1 MYNAVTPVRVLGT
14 LASRRTGCGEHERAG
29 HSDRGTTGVPSDR
42 DRRGPQRDCH
52 FGTSPSFLT
61 VYPAGVTM
69 PTVSNVNFTAGEAVA
84 NRVTIGI
91 GTGGQIEVYNHT
103 GTVNV
108 DIDVDGYYVSSG
120 SVFVPITP
128 VRVADTRTA
137 SLVGTETPIG
147 ANASESFNLATAA
160 SGIPA
165 AATSVAANFT
175 VVAGATSG
183 YLSVYPTT
191 TTVHPVSSSV
201 NWTANEIVPDFTI
214 VDTAGTGSVEVYNS
228 YGTINLVVDDFGYF
242 IAPTVPTAGLSI
254 TVPSTALAA
263 GAPIAANGTNFD
275 TVTATVTDGA
285 GGAAVV
291 GDTVLFTATPSVSGD
306 TCGTFT
312 PAHVCDHRRRCGH
325 DEIHTRGLD
334 HPHRPVLHHHGAGCY
349 VRPDR
354 IGHHRQYRA
363 RQHGWRCSCFPHGSC
378 RRDEH

>member
-1 MYNAVTPVRVLGT
+1 
-14 LASRRTGCGEHERAG
+14 
-29 HSDRGTTGVPSDR
+29 
-42 DRRGPQRDCH
+42 
-52 FGTSPSFLT
+52 
-61 VYPAGVTM
+61 M

-91 GTGGQIEVYNHT
+91 GTAGQIEVYNHT

-108 DIDVDGYYVSSG
+108 DIDVDGYYASSG

-214 VDTAGTGSVEVYNS
+214 ADTAGTGSVEVYNS

-242 IAPTVPTAGLSI
+242 IAPTVPTAGLNI
-254 TVPSTALAA
+254 TVPSTALAV
-263 GAPIAANGTNFD
+263 GASLVANGTKLRHRHRH
-275 TVTATVTDGA
+275 
-285 GGAAVV
+285 
-291 GDTVLFTATPSVSGD
+291 GDRRSRGRS
-306 TCGTFT
+306 
-312 PAHVCDHRRRCGH
+312 RRR
-325 DEIHTRGLD
+325 
-334 HPHRPVLHHHGAGCY
+334 
-349 VRPDR
+349 
-354 IGHHRQYRA
+354 
-363 RQHGWRCSCFPHGSC
+363 
-378 RRDEH
+378 